1 MSEFKI
7 SRLRYTWVG
16 PWETQQFYNTDEI
29 VQYEGKAYVCLVP
42 HTSNSFYVELGNA
55 EPRWELMLTGQT
67 WRGPWTPFTQYS
79 LDNIIIFGGIVYK
92 CNTQHVSGVVLDTEI
107 EYWDIY
113 AESKTWQ
120 SEWTSST
127 TYGVGAIVQ
136 YGASVY
142 ECTVSHV
149 SAATDLEGLESDYDS
164 DDSTLTKWKVLKEGV
179 SWRGEYATA
188 TQDSSQLR
196 YKLNDIVRYGPTLY
210 RCVVGH
216 APSEGFDDFSTVLT
230 DTFISQYWEE
240 WLPGLDFDG
249 LWNSNIIYQPGDVV
263 LYGGYI
269 YSNKRINNINLRPSF
284 NSEDSTDAWELIVR
298 AFDVEGSWNNATYY
312 EVGSVIT
319 YGGDVYVAIVD
330 SIDEAPGDREVSVV
344 YNSTGSSGATLKV
357 SSTTDLRIGMTAIGE
372 GFASGQFVQ
381 RIVDATTVVL
391 NKAPDST
398 ITNGVTL
405 IFAGVNALFWELLI
419 PGISWKA
426 RWQDAALY
434 NQDDLVYYGNATYKC
449 IREHTSSFVTRPD
462 NDLVN
467 NYWVV
472 YLQHYQGN
480 ALQAPGEMITSDAN
494 GTTALA
500 IGADTNVLKVVDGLP
515 EWSEIF
521 FTPAVYY
528 VAENGIDS
536 PDRGTTWDIPWRS
549 IRYAC
554 EQVQEGV
561 LYPNA
566 KVLLRENKEFI
577 VQEAFYWMKIQ
588 QLGNIFPFDTI
599 GLIIDD
605 DKTIRDLQYIVDAV
619 IYDLIRGGNSQTVA
633 ATLAYFDLG
642 STNKFANDNVA
653 EQIETFVV
661 VLDKLFSLMQSVLTN
676 TIPAENYQT
685 ILGIS
690 PKVEQYFNSQLTASS
705 EITNIVSALENIL
718 LTALV
723 NGNVENVPTSNE
735 RLTVTISIRSGTYDE
750 QLPIVVPSN
759 AALNGDE
766 LRGVVVRPGNPINT
780 LCTRTI
786 GFIDQFVVGSTA
798 NMQNNTPV
806 QFVSLNPIVETST
819 IIGGVNGGQTYY
831 VIGSSITA
839 TTFQVSEVPDGPP
852 VSLVTNIGFMY
863 VYGGDALS
871 DMFYVQNGTGI
882 RNMTLTG
889 LLGTLTPENQ
899 FLTRRPT
906 GGVYV
911 SLDPGQGPD
920 DTSAWIIRKSPY
932 IQNVTTFGTGC
943 VGLKIDST
951 LHNGGNR
958 SIVCNDFT
966 QILSDGIGVWCT
978 GGDALTEAVSVFS
991 YYNYTGYFAEA
1002 GGRIRATNGNSSY
1015 GTYGCV
1021 AEGFDPGE
1029 TPALGNIDNKSN
1041 QARASAVS
1049 ALGADA
1055 EILKIQYIHAGEEY
1069 DTVTTNS
1076 IKYSNSL
1083 LDPAW
1088 LTDSNINVI
1097 RASSTPF
1104 AGQEA
1109 WRVTANTSLSDSSY
1123 FYQNIEV
1130 APQGRTYSNIAGE
1143 NITGSGVDATFDV
1156 TVFSDRYV
1164 VAVNQGGSGYVVG
1177 NQIRL
1182 SGKNFGGKTGLLIG
1196 SNDITVTV
1204 ATLAITSVLTV
1215 NFTGNVPT
1223 GSALPYTLSIFA
1235 KKNTAQFFDL
1245 YATFSGYDTRTSYV
1259 RYNFDTNEILTNGT
1273 GDLGIVPSIDNRGA
1287 EFIEDGW
1294 YRIWFTVYDETA
1306 QNTQLEY
1313 KVYPRGKDGIAG
1325 STNFFGAQL
1334 QVGTGLGFY
1343 LGTEENTPTAH
1354 ANINIQGAGR
1364 NVRVLADELRSGSIF
1379 QTRILE
1385 VTGVQPGGLGYVTQ
1399 TNNAQTGTDEFIT
1412 LAQSEVATAARY
1424 EGMRVSISSGKGA
1437 GQFGRIS
1444 RYSPITKN
1452 AFILKESFETLEILE
1467 SDDATDR
1474 FTLDADADIK
1484 TLFPNQKIQF
1494 TPTFYEVN
1502 VSESSQNSVEVIET
1516 EGDLSN
1522 VMTVTSTVRLREN
1535 MAINFSGTTFGGV
1548 ISNFTYYILDI
1559 IDDTKIQISTSSG
1572 GGVWPLNN
1580 ETGSMILNYPS
1591 NTSYLVASSTDDMQV
1606 TFPIQFTGN
1615 SIGGITLGTTY
1626 YIHDIY
1632 SPTQFSIAA
1641 SKAEINI
1648 TGTNSTGN
1656 IVVTDDT
1663 TPLIPL
1669 NPIIFKGGSFGNLV
1683 ENTRYY
1689 VNRVLDGT
1697 TFTIADSVLTRT
1709 ATATQIGSNLITVDS
1724 TAGFVA
1730 NRPIVFTGTVFGG
1743 IVNDR
1748 VYYIQVVNNATTF
1761 TISETPGGTAVI
1773 LTNAT
1778 GSLITRTTAN
1788 VVTQTTASGT
1798 TIGVTTGVKE
1808 VLTSGS
1814 GSMEASFFTETFG
1827 AIEQGTT
1834 YYVLDI
1840 FDTDPKQF
1848 TVTSTSGGTT
1858 PVSLTS
1864 NLGSMQLGAVGWD
1877 HINPGTPLV
1886 TSFDSTSV
1894 YTIEPRIVYSTPP
1907 FVEEPTIAIS
1917 LLTPPEEYFK
1927 VVSSGYSAI
1936 AIPRIGDQV
1945 LVLSN
1950 SSDNW
1955 QPDIVL
1961 PLEAT
1966 LAGNGGWQDSEYGN
1980 NTWVIV
1986 SANGQAVSS
1995 VSDGA
2000 TWLTSTMPTPTGG
2013 AYSALAY
2020 GDGTFVAVAQDSAVA
2035 AYSNNNG
2042 GSWTGVTQSIG
2053 DNNWVDIAYG
2063 NETFVA
2069 ISNTSNT
2076 IKYST
2081 NNGVTWQSA
2090 SLGSGATTNWTQVEF
2105 GNGRFVAVSGSL
2117 RTSVYSFDGITWYQS
2132 SLSVKGTKLKYGQG
2146 VFLLLDPNFA
2156 TAYTSEDGFT
2166 WKQRTVSPAPY
2177 AAIGFNYNLFT
2188 KKGYFLTLS
2197 SDLSTSRI
2205 SAGCIAK
2212 GRATIDSGTI
2222 SNISMWEPGSGY
2234 IADDSTSPT
2243 IRIVDP
2249 NNSQDAGVQLRIGN
2263 GTLGAP
2269 TFVNPGQG
2277 YNTTSTTITINGDGY
2292 ADQFQTGL
2300 RLVVKNLTRLP
2311 APGDNLEIQGNSQTY
2326 RVAAA
2331 RILRGSQVPNLAVEI
2346 QISPVMTQEFSPEDN
2361 APFTLR
2367 SRFSQVRLTN
2377 HDFLNIGFGNE
2388 FQSNYPG
2395 APLNTGLEPQD
2406 EIVET
2411 NNGRVFYS
2419 STDQDGN
2426 FRVGD
2431 LFAVEQA
2438 TGIVTLNASEFGLEG
2453 LTDLTIG
2460 GVALGGSPVVISQFS
2475 TDATFVAN
2483 SNNIVPTQ
2491 RAVRT
2496 YLASRL
2502 SQGGSDTFTGLLT
2515 AGTVKIGGPDEIN
2528 STVVEGGEGF
2538 QIRIGTK
2545 ANISG
2550 IDGGMIDGDGM
2561 AMSYFM
2567 RTFFDPTRQGLQ

>member
-16 PWETQQFYNTDEI
+16 PWGTQQFYNTDEI

-67 WRGPWTPFTQYS
+67 WRGVWTPFTQYS

-127 TYGVGAIVQ
+127 TYGAGAIVQ
-136 YGASVY
+136 YGSSVY

-149 SAATDLEGLESDYDS
+149 SAATDLEGLESDYNS
-164 DDSTLTKWKVLKEGV
+164 GDSTLTKWKVLKEGF

-210 RCVVGH
+210 KCVVGH
-216 APSEGFDDFSTVLT
+216 SPAVEFEDYSSQIPLT
-230 DTFISQYWEE
+230 DTFITAYWEE
-240 WLPGLDFDG
+240 WLPGLAFDG
-249 LWNSNIIYQPGDVV
+249 LWNSNTIYQPGDIV

-269 YSNKRINNINLRPSF
+269 YSNKQINNINLRPSF
-284 NSEDSTDAWELIVR
+284 NSEDSTDAWEIVTK
-298 AFDVEGSWNNATYY
+298 AFDVEGSWNSSTAYK
-312 EVGSVIT
+312 VGSVIT
-319 YGGDVYVAIVD
+319 YGGDVYVALVD
-330 SIDEAPGDREVSVV
+330 NTNEVPGNREVSVV
-344 YNSTGSSGATLKV
+344 YNSTGSSGTTLKV
-357 SSTTDLRIGMTAIGE
+357 SSTTNLRIGMTAIGE

-381 RIVDATTVVL
+381 RIVDATTVTL

-405 IFAGVNALFWELLI
+405 IFAGVRALFWELLI

-426 RWQDAALY
+426 RWQDAVLY
-434 NQDDLVYYGNATYKC
+434 NQDDLVYYGNATYRC
-449 IREHTSSFVTRPD
+449 IREHTSAFISRPD
-462 NDLVN
+462 NDLAN

-472 YLQHYQGN
+472 YLQHFQGN
-480 ALQAPGEMITSDAN
+480 VLQNPGEMITSDSN

-500 IGADTNVLKVVDGLP
+500 IGADTNVLKVIDGLP
-515 EWSEIF
+515 QWSEIF

-536 PDRGTTWDIPWRS
+536 LDRGTTWDIPWRS
-549 IRYAC
+549 IKYAC

-566 KVLLRENKEFI
+566 KVLLRENKDFI
-577 VQEAFYWMKIQ
+577 VQEAFYWMKTQ
-588 QLGNIFPFDTI
+588 QAGSIFPFSPF
-599 GLIIDD
+599 LIIDD

-619 IYDLIRGGNSQTVA
+619 IYDLIRGGNSQIVA
-633 ATLAYFDLG
+633 ATLSYFDLE
-642 STNKFANDNVA
+642 STNKFANDDVA
-653 EQIETFVV
+653 AQIEAFIV
-661 VLDKLFSLMQSVLTN
+661 VLDKLFSLMQSALTN
-676 TIPAENYQT
+676 AIPAENYQT

-690 PKVEQYFNSQLTASS
+690 PKVEQYFNSQLTAST

-718 LTALV
+718 LTALT
-723 NGNVENVPTSNE
+723 NGNTEDVPTSNE
-735 RLTVTISIRSGTYDE
+735 RLTVTINIKSGTYDE

-766 LRGVVVRPGNPINT
+766 LRGVVVRPANPINT

-786 GFIDQFVVGSTA
+786 GFINQFVVGSTA

-839 TTFQVSEVPDGPP
+839 TTFQVSAVPNGTP
-852 VSLVTNIGFMY
+852 VQLLTNIGFMY
-863 VYGGDALS
+863 VYGGVALS

-906 GGVYV
+906 GGAYV
-911 SLDPGQGPD
+911 SLDPGQGQD

-1021 AEGFDPGE
+1021 AEGFDPEE
-1029 TPALGNIDNKSN
+1029 TPAVGNINNKSN
-1041 QARASAVS
+1041 QATASAVS
-1049 ALGADA
+1049 ALGANA
-1055 EILKIQYIHAGEEY
+1055 EILKIQYLHAGEEY

-1083 LDPAW
+1083 LDPTW
-1088 LTDSNINVI
+1088 LTDSTIDII

-1109 WRVTANTSLSDSSY
+1109 WKVTANTSLSDSSY
-1123 FYQNIEV
+1123 FYQDLEV
-1130 APQGRTYSNIAGE
+1130 SPQGRTYSNIAGE

-1177 NQIRL
+1177 NQLRL
-1182 SGKNFGGKTGLLIG
+1182 LGKNFGGQVG
-1196 SNDITVTV
+1196 SNDIIITVT
-1204 ATLAITSVLTV
+1204 TLAITSILTIG
-1215 NFTGNVPT
+1215 FQGTVPE

-1235 KKNTAQFFDL
+1235 KKNTAQYFDL
-1245 YATFSGYDTRTSYV
+1245 YATYSGYDTRTSYV
-1259 RYNFDTNEILTNGT
+1259 RYNFDTNEVTTNSS
-1273 GDLGIVPSIDNRGA
+1273 GDNGVVPSILNRGA

-1334 QVGTGLGFY
+1334 QIGTGLGFY
-1343 LGTEENTPTAH
+1343 LNTEENTPTAY

-1364 NVRVLADELRSGSIF
+1364 NVRVLADEVRSGSIF

-1385 VTGVQPGGLGYVTQ
+1385 VTGIQPGGLGYKTQ

-1412 LAQSEVATAARY
+1412 LAQSEVATAAQY
-1424 EGMRVSISSGKGA
+1424 EGMRISVSSGRGA
-1437 GQFGRIS
+1437 GQYGRIS

-1452 AFILKESFETLEILE
+1452 ASILKESFETLEILQ
-1467 SDDATDR
+1467 SDATSDR
-1474 FTLDADADIK
+1474 FTLDVDADIK
-1484 TLFPNQKIQF
+1484 TLFPNQKVQF

-1502 VSESSQNSVEVIET
+1502 VSESSQNSVEVTAT
-1516 EGDLSN
+1516 EGNLSN
-1522 VMTVTSTVRLREN
+1522 VMTVASTVRLREN
-1535 MAINFSGTTFGGV
+1535 MAINFTGTIFGGV
-1548 ISNFTYYILDI
+1548 VTNFTYYILDI

-1572 GGVWPLNN
+1572 GGVWPLTT
-1580 ETGSMILNYPS
+1580 EVGSMTLNYPA
-1591 NTSYLVASSTDDMQV
+1591 NTSYLVASSTANMQV

-1632 SPTQFSIAA
+1632 DSEQFSISA
-1641 SKAEINI
+1641 SKAELNI

-1663 TPLIPL
+1663 TALIPL
-1669 NPIIFKGGSFGNLV
+1669 NPILFKGGSFGNLV

-1689 VNRVLDGT
+1689 VNQVLDGT
-1697 TFTIADSVLTRT
+1697 TFTISDSILTRT
-1709 ATATQIGSNLITVDS
+1709 ATATQVGSNLITVDS
-1724 TAGFVA
+1724 TSGFVA

-1743 IVNDR
+1743 LVNDR
-1748 VYYIQVVNNATTF
+1748 VYYIQVINNATTF

-1773 LTNAT
+1773 LTTAT

-1814 GSMEASFFTETFG
+1814 GSMEASFFTEIFG
-1827 AIEQGTT
+1827 GITQGTT

-1840 FDTDPKQF
+1840 FDTVPKEF
-1848 TVTSTSGGTT
+1848 TVTTTSGGTT
-1858 PVSLTS
+1858 PLGITS

-1886 TSFDSTSV
+1886 TTFDSTSV
-1894 YTIEPRIVYSTPP
+1894 YTIEPRIIYSTPP
-1907 FVEEPTIAIS
+1907 YLEEATSDI
-1917 LLTPPEEYFK
+1917 TQTEEYFK

-1936 AIPRIGDQV
+1936 AIPRLGDQV
-1945 LVLSN
+1945 LVSGNSN
-1950 SSDNW
+1950 SWS
-1955 QPDIVL
+1955 PAIIL
-1961 PLEAT
+1961 PVEAT
-1966 LAGNGGWQDSEYGN
+1966 LLSNGGWQDSDYGN

-1986 SANGQAVSS
+1986 SGTGQAVYS

-2000 TWLTSTMPTPTGG
+2000 AWLTSTMPTPTSG
-2013 AYSALAY
+2013 AYSAVAY
-2020 GDGTFVAVAQDSAVA
+2020 GDGTFVAVAQGSSVA

-2053 DNNWVDIAYG
+2053 NNNWVDIAYG

-2076 IKYST
+2076 LKYSR
-2081 NNGVTWQSA
+2081 NNGLTWQSA
-2090 SLGSGATTNWTQVEF
+2090 TIPTGTFINWTQIEF

-2132 SLSVKGTKLKYGQG
+2132 NLSVKGTKLKYGQG
-2146 VFLLLDPNFA
+2146 VFLLLDPGQSV
-2156 TAYTSEDGFT
+2156 AYTSEDGFN
-2166 WKQRTVSPAPY
+2166 WKQRIVNPSNYT
-2177 AAIGFNYNLFT
+2177 AIGFNYDANT
-2188 KKGYFLTLS
+2188 KKGYFLTFAD
-2197 SDLSTSRI
+2197 DLSTSRI
-2205 SAGCIAK
+2205 SAGCVAK
-2212 GRATIDSGTI
+2212 GRARIDSGTI
-2222 SNISMWEPGSGY
+2222 NNISMWETGSGY
-2234 IADDSTSPT
+2234 DTNSPPT

-2249 NNSQDAGVQLRIGN
+2249 NNSQDAGVQLRIGS

-2300 RLVVKNLTRLP
+2300 RLVVKNVTRLP

-2326 RVAAA
+2326 RVASA
-2331 RILRGSQVPNLAVEI
+2331 RILRGTQAPDLAVEI
-2346 QISPVMTQEFSPEDN
+2346 QISPVMTQEFSPQDN

-2483 SNNIVPTQ
+2483 SNNVVPTQ

-2528 STVVEGGEGF
+2528 STVPEGGEGF
-2538 QIRIGTK
+2538 QVRIRAK

-2550 IDGGMIDGDGM
+2550 VDGGMIDGDGL

-2567 RTFFDPTRQGLQ
+2567 RSFVDPTRQGLQ